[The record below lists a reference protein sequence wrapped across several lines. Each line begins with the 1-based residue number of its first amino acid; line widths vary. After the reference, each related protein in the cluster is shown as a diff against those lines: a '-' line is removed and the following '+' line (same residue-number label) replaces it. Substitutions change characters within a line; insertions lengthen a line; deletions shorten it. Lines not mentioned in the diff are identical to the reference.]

1 VAFVG
6 VFVSRCLLACDCYYY
21 LQRWKG
27 FAGVFFVIWGGGV
40 GRLGGRRESF
50 LWSVMGAHACFYI
63 VNGMLLLCY
72 CATVPFD

>member
-1 VAFVG
+1 VAFVVG

-40 GRLGGRRESF
+40 GRLGGRREGKF
-50 LWSVMGAHACFYI
+50 LVVRDGRAR
-63 VNGMLLLCY
+63 VLLY
-72 CATVPFD
+72 S